1 MIPFAWG
8 SILIASVLMRSD
20 ADVCVP
26 GDNSVWV
33 FCSHHKTGSV
43 LIDSILKEIETE
55 TGIPHHQALD
65 HELRTPENQ
74 LKSFAEL
81 SVESQTRLLA
91 WKHVDL
97 DNPDVLLASGQNGTT
112 SKLVIFL
119 RDPLE
124 VILSGYFYH
133 LKTIE
138 RWANEPY
145 PDAKGFEKACLTGDR
160 GNIASMSSCLAMQML
175 PPVKNHTY
183 REVLNSVDTPI
194 GVFIEAVRAIS
205 ELEAMRRTYSAFM
218 SAETCNRAI
227 FCFLDDV
234 VEDMESAFHD
244 IFTFLGAEDVDH
256 CVSLA
261 LKHDLRALEQQRASA
276 AQVKHAMDSSMRPL
290 RDALRLILKFTPWFI
305 ETIDPIR
312 VDMQYPPVGPDPG
325 TSPRR
330 CQTLCP

>member
-1 MIPFAWG
+1 MIPFTWG
-8 SILIASVLMRSD
+8 YILIASVLIRSD
-20 ADVCVP
+20 ADLCVP
-26 GDNSVWV
+26 ADNTVWV

-55 TGIPHHQALD
+55 TSMPHHPALD
-65 HELRTPENQ
+65 HELRAPENQ
-74 LKSFAEL
+74 LKSFVEL
-81 SVESQTRLLA
+81 SAESHTKLLA
-91 WKHVDL
+91 WKHVDFQ
-97 DNPDVLLASGQNGTT
+97 NPDMLLAQGENGTT
-112 SKLVIFL
+112 SKVVILL

-145 PDAKGFEKACLTGDR
+145 TDSKEFEKACVTGGR

-175 PPVKNHTY
+175 PPAKNSTY
-183 REVLNSVDTPI
+183 REMLNSVDTPI

-205 ELEAMRRTYSAFM
+205 ELEAMRRTYNAFM
-218 SAETCNRAI
+218 SAKTCNRAI

-234 VEDMESAFHD
+234 VEDVESAFHD

-276 AQVKHAMDSSMRPL
+276 GQVKHAMDSSMRPL
-290 RDALRLILKFTPWFI
+290 RDALRLILKHTPWFI

-312 VDMQYPPVGPDPG
+312 VDMHYPPVGSNPG
-325 TSPRR
+325 TSSRR